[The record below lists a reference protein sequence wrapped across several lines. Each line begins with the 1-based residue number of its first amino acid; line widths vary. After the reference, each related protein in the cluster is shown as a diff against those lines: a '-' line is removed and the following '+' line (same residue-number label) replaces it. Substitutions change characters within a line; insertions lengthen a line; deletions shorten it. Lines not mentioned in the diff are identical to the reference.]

1 MPKIKRKILLLVLA
15 VGVLYAAWEIFRP
28 VEIVDVHTIKF
39 GETTFGNY
47 ILVRHF
53 PLTDQ
58 GKITWWKENKA
69 MLKKKYGIPKYDLN
83 GGFSISIWDFSDG
96 YKKIP
101 TGDLRL
107 STDSSDLLCFDEMK
121 TEKNCIDKNWIM
133 DIEKIRDDR
142 IFFSMGNSSYQQP
155 VEGGEITKNAED

>member
-1 MPKIKRKILLLVLA
+1 MLKNNYKILLGMIA
-15 VGVLYAAWEIFRP
+15 VGVLYAAWEISRP
-28 VEIVDVHTIKF
+28 VEIMDI
-39 GETTFGNY
+39 Y
-47 ILVRHF
+47 IDNFSEGYYSNHIMVKNF
-53 PLTDQ
+53 PITDK
-58 GKITWWKENKA
+58 GKLAWWKDNKT
-69 MLKKKYGIPKYDLN
+69 MLKEKYGIPKPYQD
-83 GGFSISIWDFSDG
+83 GRFSISIWDFSNG
-96 YKKIP
+96 YKKMP

-133 DIEKIRDDR
+133 DIEKIRDNR

>member
-1 MPKIKRKILLLVLA
+1 
-15 VGVLYAAWEIFRP
+15 
-28 VEIVDVHTIKF
+28 
-39 GETTFGNY
+39 
-47 ILVRHF
+47 
-53 PLTDQ
+53 
-58 GKITWWKENKA
+58 

-96 YKKIP
+96 YKKMP

-155 VEGGEITKNAED
+155 VEGGEITKDAED